1 MDFLGILKGALG
13 VIGDVTGIGI
23 LKQASAA
30 IETIPP
36 EKQAEI
42 QVALLAH
49 EAQMKQLG
57 IDEMKIAISESLAM
71 INSSDKFVSRARPFG
86 VYAASIITAGLAI
99 AMICSIKLDTGAIVY
114 LLAPLW
120 GSAAYYTF
128 SRTKEK
134 TAGANGG

>member
-71 INSSDKFVSRARPFG
+71 INSSDKYTSRARPTAL
-86 VYAASIITAGLAI
+86 YAATIITA
-99 AMICSIKLDTGAIVY
+99 AM
-114 LLAPLW
+114 
-120 GSAAYYTF
+120 
-128 SRTKEK
+128 
-134 TAGANGG
+134 AGRRKSVV